1 MAGDDG
7 EDRHRQGAAGVFGS
21 SGGVEA
27 KQGVGDSWV
36 ILVSRP
42 QRIPTDSGI
51 IFW

>member
-1 MAGDDG
+1 
-7 EDRHRQGAAGVFGS
+7 
-21 SGGVEA
+21 
-27 KQGVGDSWV
+27 VGDSWV